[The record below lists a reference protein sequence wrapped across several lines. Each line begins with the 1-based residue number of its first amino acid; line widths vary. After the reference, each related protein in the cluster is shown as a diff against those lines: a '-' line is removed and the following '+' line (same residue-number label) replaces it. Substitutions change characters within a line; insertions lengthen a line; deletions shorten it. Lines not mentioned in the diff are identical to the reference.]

1 MKKLLAILLSVLM
14 LCTMIPFVAVSAE
27 GEINLVI
34 EADVEEAVSGDEIA
48 VSVYLNDIPDVGLIG
63 AQVEILFDSD
73 VFELVTYYDE
83 DEEAWIPPIEVGSK
97 YNASSNKYI
106 MFAPIDEDTGAMDMC
121 RVQYLRATASAT
133 QVRKEDHFYTVTF
146 TVKDDAPAG
155 NYKLTVNPDPE
166 ATSMLIYGTVKHP
179 YIANEIEIAVNG
191 GASEEPECEHE
202 YAYDCSKVCSKCGEE
217 TRPEADHAYF
227 YPCDAYCMYCYE
239 LTNENAAHN
248 EIHVDAVEATCQ
260 VNGNIEYWYCDVC
273 GASWDVNGMPVNRFT
288 VITFGEHVY
297 TNPCDAHC
305 AVCGELTNEEAAHT
319 IVAVDAVEPTCTE
332 NGNVAY
338 WYCSDC
344 GAAWL
349 DAECTMVTNLQ
360 SVVLGASCSYNA
372 IYSEGV
378 EPGCHYTGWTE
389 NWYCANCDVYYLDAA
404 CTIITNY
411 KSLTIPALQD
421 SAEYVPAKAATCDE
435 PGNTEYWVCYEC
447 EQIWAD
453 AALTQ
458 LTNIKNVTIDITHNV
473 IHVEAKAATCDEPGN
488 IEYWYCADCGAAWL
502 DEYCRLNTN
511 LNAVI
516 LPISHNVIHVEA
528 KEPTCTEL
536 GNIEFWYCAD
546 CGAAWL
552 DEYCHLN
559 TNMMAVKLAASCKYG
574 AEYTEAKAA
583 TCYEPGNTEYW
594 YCANC
599 DVYYADADCTIVTN
613 AKNVIIPISHNI
625 IHVEA
630 VAATCVANGN
640 IEYWYCADCGQAWL
654 DEYCHLNTNLRAVV
668 LPMAEHEF
676 FNDCETV
683 CINCYQEV
691 REASHNIVHVEAK
704 AATCAENGN
713 IEYWYCDACGAA
725 WLNAECTLNT
735 NLRAVILPATGE
747 HTYDDVRDAD
757 CNVCGAI
764 REVSSPISYGGMS
777 VSEETSTGC
786 GLAFLFNAEVIMTK
800 PETYIADYTNAK
812 IIINGVEYGLK
823 SMGAQVWVDGGVA
836 VTVPAKKLYDHVDD
850 AVKFAVRVTNIPA
863 DQQNTP
869 IYAQAYYT
877 YYEIDGTETTIYCD
891 DDIRSGS
898 YNGVLSNAQ

>member
-14 LCTMIPFVAVSAE
+14 LCTMIPFATVSAA
-27 GEINLVI
+27 
-34 EADVEEAVSGDEIA
+34 ADITVQVYVEDDVTEAVSGDEIV
-48 VSVYLNDIPDVGLIG
+48 VSINLLNNPGLTS
-63 AQVEILFDSD
+63 AMVEI
-73 VFELVTYYDE
+73 EYDPNVLE
-83 DEEAWIPPIEVGSK
+83 FVYDEEAEENSIELNGSWAAK
-97 YNASSNKYI
+97 YQAD
-106 MFAPIDEDTGAMDMC
+106 APLENC
-121 RVQYLRATASAT
+121 LVFWQRATATKKQMVTAEWFFSAT
-133 QVRKEDHFYTVTF
+133 FI
-146 TVKDDAPAG
+146 VKDDAPACNTTLSAKVG
-155 NYKLTVNPDPE
+155 EKDLFCNVFGADGK
-166 ATSMLIYGTVKHP
+166 A
-179 YIANEIEIAVNG
+179 IAGQFTFYTFDIEESTIAING

-202 YAYDCSKVCSKCGEE
+202 YNYDCDKNCSKCGEE

-227 YPCDAYCMYCYE
+227 YACDANCMYCYE
-239 LTNENAAHN
+239 LTNENAAHSEN
-248 EIHVDAVEATCQ
+248 HVAAVEATCQ

-528 KEPTCTEL
+528 KDPTCTTE
-536 GNIEFWYCAD
+536 GNIEYWYCD
-546 CGAAWL
+546 ICGQAWL
-552 DEYCHLN
+552 DELCHLN
-559 TNMMAVKLAASCKYG
+559 TNLMAVKLGASCKYG
-574 AEYTEAKAA
+574 AEYTAANEAS
-583 TCYEPGNTEYW
+583 CFEPGNTEYW

-630 VAATCVANGN
+630 VAATCNELGN

-654 DEYCHLNTNLRAVV
+654 DELCHLNTNLMAVK
-668 LPMAEHEF
+668 LPTT
-676 FNDCETV
+676 D
-683 CINCYQEV
+683 
-691 REASHNIVHVEAK
+691 
-704 AATCAENGN
+704 
-713 IEYWYCDACGAA
+713 
-725 WLNAECTLNT
+725 
-735 NLRAVILPATGE
+735 E
-747 HTYDDVRDAD
+747 HTYDGEYDVD
-757 CNVCGAI
+757 CNVCGAT
-764 REVSSPISYGGMS
+764 REVASPINCLGKS
-777 VSEETSTGC
+777 VSEDCS
-786 GLAFLFNAEVIMTK
+786 GLAFLFNADVIMAE
-800 PETYIADYTNAK
+800 PETNIAVYDDAK
-812 IIINGVEYGLK
+812 IVINGVEYGLK
-823 SMGAQVWVDGGVA
+823 SMGAQVWVDGGA
-836 VTVPAKKLYDHVDD
+836 AKKVAAKNLYNWEEN
-850 AVKFAVRVTNIPA
+850 AVKFAVRVKDIPESNL
-863 DQQNTP
+863 DTI
-869 IYAQAYYT
+869 IYAQDYYVL
-877 YYEIDGTETTIYCD
+877 DNGVTIYG
-891 DDIRSGS
+891 DIVSGS
-898 YNGVLSNAQ
+898 YNGVLG